1 MTTEQMLQLL
11 KPIMLDGTEK
21 EGDKLYHIRWGEVT
35 IDGVNLWR
43 DYPIWVTH
51 ANSPHSFTAD
61 GFSITTDALPP
72 LFKTNPYEWLAEQE
86 KERVILIKN
95 NNGVWCKR
103 VLIKITNGRAVCW
116 NLATTIEATK
126 EQEGATA
133 WEEWRELQTTIT
145 KEEALKMLAEKGV
158 DTTNLIIE

>member
-1 MTTEQMLQLL
+1 MTTEQTLQLL

-21 EGDKLYHIRWGEVT
+21 EGDKLHHLRWGEVT
-35 IDGVNLWR
+35 VGGFDFWR
-43 DYPIWVTH
+43 EYPIWVSYR
-51 ANSPHSFTAD
+51 NSPHSFTAD
-61 GFSITTDALPP
+61 GFSITTDALPS

-103 VLIKITNGRAVCW
+103 VLIKIINGYAVCW
-116 NLATTIEATK
+116 NWATTIEASK
-126 EQEGATA
+126 EQEGLTA
-133 WEEWRELQTTIT
+133 WEEWRELPTTIT

-158 DTTNLIIE
+158 DTASLIIE